1 MSTPMSILAAVASLC
16 LLQACATPPAPTPPR
31 AMKMEPLLQVR
42 NSTDQNAAT
51 YYRLGKF
58 HQARGNMEAARDAY
72 VQSIGL
78 DRRQIEARN
87 ALAVLDSEAGRLDDA
102 KAMLV
107 QLVRDYPRVPYLFN
121 NLAYVY
127 FLRGE
132 PDEAIPALDQA
143 LALEPG
149 NARALNNLSLVHTAL
164 VEKRA
169 RLTAALG
176 LADVM
181 VGKGNGPVDSL
192 QAKAAESAAANAA
205 ATAKQAASIAP
216 APMAAAS
223 PLFPEQASQ
232 SRMEVVQV
240 LPNVIEL
247 RQRDAPA
254 MVEHRQEKTR
264 KPEKAAET
272 ATLVATPPSPRS
284 FRFDVANGNG
294 IAGMAARMRDA
305 LARRGIH
312 AGRVTNKRPFTTQNT
327 EIEYLA
333 GFEKEAEQVRSALAS
348 QVTMTP
354 VAAMAGAQDVR
365 LVLGKDAA
373 GYAALIGESPRL
385 ALNGRQAQ

>member
-1 MSTPMSILAAVASLC
+1 MATPMPILAAVASLC
-16 LLQACATPPAPTPPR
+16 FLQACATPPAATPPR

-58 HQARGNMEAARDAY
+58 HQSRGNLEAARDAY

-87 ALAVLDSEAGRLDDA
+87 ALAVLDSEAGKLDEA

-121 NLAYVY
+121 NLAYVHL
-127 FLRGE
+127 LRGE
-132 PDEAIPALDQA
+132 PDAAVPALEQA

-149 NARALNNLSLVHTAL
+149 NARALNNLGLVHTAL
-164 VEKRA
+164 VEKRS

-176 LADVM
+176 LAEEM
-181 VGKGNGPVDSL
+181 VGKGNGSPESL
-192 QAKAAESAAANAA
+192 QAKATESAPAIA
-205 ATAKQAASIAP
+205 ATAAKQIAAIAP
-216 APMAAAS
+216 APMAAAN
-223 PLFPEQASQ
+223 PLFPVQSSS
-232 SRMEVVQV
+232 SRMEVIQV

-247 RQRDAPA
+247 RQRDTPA
-254 MVEHRQEKTR
+254 MVEERQEKPR

-272 ATLVATPPSPRS
+272 AVLVDTPPSPRL

-294 IAGMAARMRDA
+294 IAGMAAKMRDA

-312 AGRVTNKRPFTTQNT
+312 AGRVTNKRPFNTQTT

-333 GFEKEAEQVRSALAS
+333 GYEKEAELVRSALAS
-348 QVTMTP
+348 HVTMTP
-354 VAAMAGAQDVR
+354 VAAMAGDQNVR

-373 GYAALIGESPRL
+373 GYAVLRGDHLRVAY
-385 ALNGRQAQ
+385 NDKTQ